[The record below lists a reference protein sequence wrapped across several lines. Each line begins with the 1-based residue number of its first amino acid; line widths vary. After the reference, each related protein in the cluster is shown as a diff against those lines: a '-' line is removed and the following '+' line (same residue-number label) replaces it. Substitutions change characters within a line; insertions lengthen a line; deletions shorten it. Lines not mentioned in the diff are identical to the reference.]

1 MMQTRVPVA
10 PSRPGATIAVRW
22 LALAGVVGPLFF
34 LLMLTMLGLLR
45 PGYSAISQAGSD
57 LGIGPNAW
65 MLNISFFI
73 TGLLLIAF
81 AFGFFVEMR
90 QMLGKRRRVACLVLL
105 ILSGIGF
112 ITLGIFTEAPATV
125 TLHWTLGLP
134 LATLPPVVVYAIAG
148 WQWRRVAGWRGYGWY
163 SLLTVVGT
171 VGSYFLTFAFFDP
184 TSPWSSIHIGG
195 LMERLFI
202 LVIFAWYVLIG
213 WRLFLRAGSRQQ
225 ANGKQHK

>member
-1 MMQTRVPVA
+1 
-10 PSRPGATIAVRW
+10 
-22 LALAGVVGPLFF
+22 
-34 LLMLTMLGLLR
+34 

-57 LGIGPNAW
+57 LGVGPNAW
-65 MLNISFFI
+65 MLNASFFI

-81 AFGFFVEMR
+81 ALGFFVEMR

-105 ILSGIGF
+105 ILAGIGF

-134 LATLPPVVVYAIAG
+134 LATLPPVVVYALAG
-148 WQWRRVAGWRGYGWY
+148 WQWQRVPGWRGYGWY

-171 VGSYFLTFAFFDP
+171 VGSYFLTFAFFNP
-184 TSPWSSIHIGG
+184 ASSWSTLHIGG

-202 LVIFAWYVLIG
+202 LVIFAWDIVIG
-213 WRLFLRAGSRQQ
+213 WRVFLQAGARQQ
-225 ANGKQHK
+225 ANGKQHT

>member
-1 MMQTRVPVA
+1 MVPVR
-10 PSRPGATIAVRW
+10 SRAQIAARW

-57 LGIGPNAW
+57 LGVGPNAW
-65 MLNISFFI
+65 MLNSSFFI

-81 AFGFFVEMR
+81 AIGFFVEMR
-90 QMLGKRRRVACLVLL
+90 QLLGKRRRVACLVLL

-148 WQWRRVAGWRGYGWY
+148 WQWQRVHGWRGYGWY

-171 VGSYFLTFAFFDP
+171 VGSYLLTFAFFDP
-184 TSPWSSIHIGG
+184 ASPWSRIHIGG
-195 LMERLFI
+195 LMERFFI
-202 LVIFAWYVLIG
+202 LVIFAWYIVIG
-213 WRLFLRAGSRQQ
+213 WRVFIRAVPQSS
-225 ANGKQHK
+225 KQ

>member
-1 MMQTRVPVA
+1 M
-10 PSRPGATIAVRW
+10 
-22 LALAGVVGPLFF
+22 
-34 LLMLTMLGLLR
+34 
-45 PGYSAISQAGSD
+45 
-57 LGIGPNAW
+57 
-65 MLNISFFI
+65 
-73 TGLLLIAF
+73 
-81 AFGFFVEMR
+81 
-90 QMLGKRRRVACLVLL
+90 ACLILL

-148 WQWRRVAGWRGYGWY
+148 WQWRRVKEWRGHGWY

-171 VGSYFLTFAFFDP
+171 VGSYFLTFAFFNP
-184 TSPWSSIHIGG
+184 ASPWSTIHIGG

-202 LVIFAWYVLIG
+202 LVIFAWYVIIG

-225 ANGKQHK
+225 ADGKQHR